1 MAADERPSVPMS
13 VEEHG
18 LLSKLTASIEVLAA
32 GQQRTEQTLGKFI
45 EATDGRF
52 SALADRGRFSRGDV
66 YSFIGAAIALAG
78 AVAALL
84 SMRIDAALAPLQT
97 QQQVSIIDRAGLHER
112 QDQTAAAMVSGKEA
126 RLEEKS
132 DRRASDAVLTERTN
146 ELYYAL
152 HGHYPSAH

>member
-1 MAADERPSVPMS
+1 MS
-13 VEEHG
+13 QEEHG
-18 LLSKLTASIEVLAA
+18 LLSKLTSSIEVLAA

-52 SALADRGRFSRGDV
+52 NALAERGRFSRGDV

-97 QQQVSIIDRAGLHER
+97 QQQVSIMDRAALRER
-112 QDQTAAAMVSGKEA
+112 QDKQEAAMVLGKEA
-126 RLEEKS
+126 RLEERTERKVKE
-132 DRRASDAVLTERTN
+132 AILTERTN
-146 ELYYAL
+146 ELYHAR
-152 HGHYPSAH
+152 HGHYPSEH